1 VVRIVK
7 LFLGALIMISIAN
20 AKPTQYIEPI
30 DESVYRLFDVKYSI
44 LKNAGGETYKI
55 FQAVPKNR
63 NVYPKAIFMLDANAQ
78 FSVLLNLF
86 KDFTSNDNVPL
97 IIGVGYDTPLA
108 YDTARRTKD
117 LTPLAQGDEYEQGG
131 NADKFYKFIKERLM
145 PFVDKEYDIKN
156 SEKIFYGHS
165 FGGLFLV
172 YSLLQNDGMF
182 DEFFIASPSLW
193 WGDSKIIKDALDNDG
208 KLKIRLKASFIRL
221 SVGELEKR
229 AGKTDKENILK
240 AADLAEILK
249 KSGVKYEFKIYEGQG
264 HGDVIPLVLKDIV
277 KHVSK

>member
-1 VVRIVK
+1 
-7 LFLGALIMISIAN
+7 MIGVAS

-30 DESVYRLFDVKYSI
+30 DEGVYRLFDVKYSI
-44 LKNAGGETYKI
+44 LENAGGEIYKI

-86 KDFTSNDNVPL
+86 KNFTSNDNVPL

-131 NADKFYKFIKERLM
+131 KADKFYKFIKERLM

-172 YSLLQNDGMF
+172 YSLLQNDGIF

-193 WGDSKIIKDALDNDG
+193 WGDSKILKEALDNDG

-277 KHVSK
+277 KHISE

>member
-7 LFLGALIMISIAN
+7 LFLGALIMIGAAS

-30 DESVYRLFDVKYSI
+30 DESVYQLFDVKYST
-44 LKNAGGETYKI
+44 LESAGGETYKI

-86 KDFTSNDNVPL
+86 KNFTSNDNVPL

-108 YDTARRTKD
+108 YDTVRRTKD

-172 YSLLQNDGMF
+172 YSLLQNGGIF

-193 WGDSKIIKDALDNDG
+193 WGDSKILKDALDGDG
-208 KLKIRLKASFIRL
+208 KLKLKLKASFIRL

>member
-7 LFLGALIMISIAN
+7 LFLGALIMIGAAS

-30 DESVYRLFDVKYSI
+30 DESVYRLFDVKYSM
-44 LKNAGGETYKI
+44 LESADGETYKI

-86 KDFTSNDNVPL
+86 KNFTSNDNVPL

-108 YDTARRTKD
+108 YDTVRRTKD

-172 YSLLQNDGMF
+172 YSLLQNGGIF

-193 WGDSKIIKDALDNDG
+193 WGDSKILKDALDGDG
-208 KLKIRLKASFIRL
+208 KLKLKLKASFIRL

>member
-1 VVRIVK
+1 
-7 LFLGALIMISIAN
+7 
-20 AKPTQYIEPI
+20 
-30 DESVYRLFDVKYSI
+30 
-44 LKNAGGETYKI
+44 
-55 FQAVPKNR
+55 
-63 NVYPKAIFMLDANAQ
+63 
-78 FSVLLNLF
+78 
-86 KDFTSNDNVPL
+86 
-97 IIGVGYDTPLA
+97 
-108 YDTARRTKD
+108 
-117 LTPLAQGDEYEQGG
+117 
-131 NADKFYKFIKERLM
+131 M
-145 PFVDKEYDIKN
+145 PFVDKEYDTKN

-172 YSLLQNDGMF
+172 YSLLQNDGIF

-193 WGDSKIIKDALDNDG
+193 WGDSKILKDALDNDG

-264 HGDVIPLVLKDIV
+264 HGDVISLVLKDIV
-277 KHVSK
+277 RHVNE

>member
-1 VVRIVK
+1 
-7 LFLGALIMISIAN
+7 MISIAS

-44 LKNAGGETYKI
+44 LESAGGETYKI
-55 FQAVPKNR
+55 FQAIPKNR

-86 KDFTSNDNVPL
+86 RNFTSSGSLPL

-145 PFVDKEYDIKN
+145 PFVNKEYDIKN

-172 YSLLQNDGMF
+172 YSLLQNDGIF

-193 WGDSKIIKDALDNDG
+193 WGDSKILKDALDGDG
-208 KLKIRLKASFIRL
+208 KLKLKLKANFIRL

-249 KSGVKYEFKIYEGQG
+249 KSGIKYKFKIYEGQG

-277 KHVSK
+277 KHVSE

>member
-1 VVRIVK
+1 MI
-7 LFLGALIMISIAN
+7 GAAS

-30 DESVYRLFDVKYSI
+30 DESVYRLFDVKYSM
-44 LKNAGGETYKI
+44 LESADGETYKI

-86 KDFTSNDNVPL
+86 KNFTSNDNVPL

-108 YDTARRTKD
+108 YDTVRRTKD

-156 SEKIFYGHS
+156 SEKIFYG
-165 FGGLFLV
+165 LFWRTIF
-172 YSLLQNDGMF
+172 SLF
-182 DEFFIASPSLW
+182 A
-193 WGDSKIIKDALDNDG
+193 AT
-208 KLKIRLKASFIRL
+208 
-221 SVGELEKR
+221 KR
-229 AGKTDKENILK
+229 RHI
-240 AADLAEILK
+240 
-249 KSGVKYEFKIYEGQG
+249 
-264 HGDVIPLVLKDIV
+264 
-277 KHVSK
+277 